1 MFKRQKGVALVT
13 GMLILVV
20 ASVIGVSSMSQ
31 TALQERIAGN
41 QRLVTNAFMAAEHGL
56 SVAKVQMDSDFF
68 YKGGEGLLNKLS
80 WNVVVGDC
88 SSKHKKCRSITS
100 TGRDNES
107 GVVRVINAEYWLN
120 SGSAD
125 AAPIVMLGKV
135 ETFTGARSDSFK
147 VTGSK
152 DSSGEIVGSAVQVND
167 YDALKM
173 VLDDLIAKG
182 RIDNYF
188 GGFEFRDCDA
198 DDQAKLTA
206 LLADPKYAG
215 ITITCTPPVDDG
227 EVASILSDP
236 EKLEQFIAQ
245 VKETRESYL
254 ISDPTKVGSVPGAAI
269 ECVKLSDVD
278 SCLGTIAN
286 PRITVWEKTQ
296 VCDKKG
302 CSYPSLLLGAN
313 DSGAGVLIV
322 EGDLQFSGTPSFS
335 GIIIVTGETF
345 KIGGGGKGGVVG
357 GTIIFA
363 NPVQTDDTWAFGN
376 ATAEFNFDVDG
387 GGTADFQYDQIAVD
401 NAVDLLNKDAQDLW
415 RLGEQN
421 PDPNARERYMKN
433 WKEVYSAT

>member
-1 MFKRQKGVALVT
+1 MFKKQKGVALVT

-41 QRLVTNAFMAAEHGL
+41 QRLVTNAFMAAEHGIAE
-56 SVAKVQMDSDFF
+56 AKVQLDSEFF
-68 YKGGEGLLNKLS
+68 YGGGQGVLNNLS
-80 WNVVVGDC
+80 WSVVVGDC
-88 SSKHKKCRSITS
+88 APKHKKCRSVTS
-100 TGRDNES
+100 TGRDTDS

-152 DSSGEIVGSAVQVND
+152 DGAGDVVGSAVQVND

-188 GGFEFRDCDA
+188 GGFEFRDCGS
-198 DDQAKLTA
+198 DDQEKLAT
-206 LLADPKYAG
+206 LLSDPKYAG

-236 EKLEQFIAQ
+236 QKLEEFIAQ
-245 VKETRESYL
+245 VKVTREDYL
-254 ISDPTKVGSVPGAAI
+254 KTDPTKVGSVPGAAV
-269 ECVKLSDVD
+269 ECVKLNDTD
-278 SCLGTIAN
+278 SCLGTVAN
-286 PRITVWEKTQ
+286 PRITVWEKQQ
-296 VCDKKG
+296 VCGVKG
-302 CSYPSLLLGAN
+302 CSYPPLLLGAN

-335 GIIIVTGETF
+335 GIIIVTGESF
-345 KIGGGGKGGVVG
+345 KIGGGGKGGVIG
-357 GTIIFA
+357 GTVIFA
-363 NPVQTDDTWAFGN
+363 NPVQTGDTWAFGN

-387 GGTADFQYDQIAVD
+387 GGTADFQYDQKAVD
-401 NAVDLLNKDAQDLW
+401 NAVDLLNKEAQNLW
-415 RLGEQN
+415 KLGDDT

-433 WKEVYSAT
+433 WKEVQGAT